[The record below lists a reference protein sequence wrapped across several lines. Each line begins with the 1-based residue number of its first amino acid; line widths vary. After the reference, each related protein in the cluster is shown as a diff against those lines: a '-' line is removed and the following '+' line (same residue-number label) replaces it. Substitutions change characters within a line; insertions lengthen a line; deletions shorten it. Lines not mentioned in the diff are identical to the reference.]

1 MASEERL
8 LIIGGSDA
16 GLSAALRA
24 RELDPTIN
32 PLMVLADE
40 YPNFSICG
48 IPFYLSREVPDYWHL
63 AHRTRAEIESSGIT
77 VQTSTRALSIDAT
90 RKTCRLRTPS
100 GVDEDVKFE
109 KLIVATGAKSIIPTI
124 DGIESPGVFFLRWM
138 DEARTIDAYIEKHR
152 VKSVLL
158 IGAGYINLELAD
170 GLTRR
175 RLDVTLIERNSTV
188 LKTVDVQLGR
198 LVQCQLE
205 DHGVTVFPGQRAKSI
220 SREGNR
226 LTVTLENGKTISS
239 ELVVVATGA
248 RPQTT
253 LAESAGIALGEGHAI
268 RINQRMETNIDDVYA
283 AGDCAETF
291 HRIIGRSIYL
301 PLGSTSHKQGR
312 IAGENAVG
320 GTREFLGTVG
330 TQVVKIFDLIAAR
343 TGLKDDDGRLFGFDP
358 ATVEGEYWDHKVYYP
373 GAKKLVIRLTGDRR
387 TGRLLGVQMV
397 GEPETLVAKRIDT
410 AAAALFAHSS
420 VDELNDLDLSYSPPL
435 NSPWDPLQASAQ
447 AWQKQVGFAHTEVS
461 IARENVAT

>member
-1 MASEERL
+1 MATEERL

-16 GLSAALRA
+16 GLSAAVRA

-63 AHRTRAEIESSGIT
+63 AHRTRAEIESSGIK

-188 LKTVDVQLGR
+188 LKTVDVELGR
-198 LVQCQLE
+198 LVQRQLE

-248 RPQTT
+248 RPQTA
-253 LAESAGIALGEGHAI
+253 LVESAGIALGEGHAI

-291 HRIIGRSIYL
+291 HRIIGRSSYL

-312 IAGENAVG
+312 IAGENAIG

-358 ATVEGEYWDHKVYYP
+358 VTFEGEYWDHKVYYP

>member
-1 MASEERL
+1 MATEERL

-24 RELDPTIN
+24 RELDPSIK

-63 AHRTRAEIESSGIT
+63 AHRTRAEIESTGIT
-77 VQTSTRALSIDAT
+77 VQTSTRALAIDTAN
-90 RKTCRLRTPS
+90 KTCKLRPPN
-100 GVDEDVKFE
+100 GVDEDVKFQ
-109 KLIVATGAKSIIPTI
+109 KLIIATGAKSIVPTI
-124 DGIESPGVFFLRWM
+124 DGLDSPGVFLLRWM
-138 DEARTIDAYIEKHR
+138 DEARAIDAYIEKHR
-152 VKSVLL
+152 IKSVLL

-188 LKTVDVQLGR
+188 LKTVDVELGR
-198 LVQCQLE
+198 LVQRQLE
-205 DHGVTVFPGQRAKSI
+205 DHGVTVFPGQRAKNI
-220 SREGNR
+220 NRDGNR
-226 LTVTLENGKTISS
+226 LTVTLENGKDISTQM
-239 ELVVVATGA
+239 VVVATGA
-248 RPQTT
+248 RPQTD
-253 LAESAGIALGEGHAI
+253 LAEGAGIALGEGHAI
-268 RINQRMETNIDDVYA
+268 RINRLMETNIDDIYA

-291 HRIIGRSIYL
+291 HRIVGRSSYL

-312 IAGENAVG
+312 IAGENAIG

-343 TGLKDDDGRLFGFDP
+343 TGLKDEDGRLFGFDP
-358 ATVEGEYWDHKVYYP
+358 VTVQGEYWDHKVYYP
-373 GAKKLVIRLTGDRR
+373 GAKKLFIRLTGDRK

-435 NSPWDPLQASAQ
+435 NSPWDPLQSSAQ
-447 AWQKQVGFAHTEVS
+447 DWQKQVGFAHTNAS
-461 IARENVAT
+461 IAKGNVAT